1 METMLLNNGIQIPAL
16 GFGVF
21 QLSDQ
26 AQCELCVR
34 TALETGYR
42 LLDTAPSYQNEAFVG
57 NAIRQSGVPRK
68 DIFVTSKC
76 WIQDAGYD
84 PTLRAFDKSMKEL
97 GLDYLDMYLIH
108 RPFGDYY
115 GSWRAMERLYQEGRV
130 RAIGVSNF
138 PVDRLL
144 DLLEFH
150 EVPPAVNQ
158 IETHPFFQQAELRTV
173 MDETNIRLMA
183 WGPFAEGTNHIFQNE
198 TLSEIG
204 RKYGKSVAQVVLR
217 WHFQRGNIALPR
229 SSNPERIKENFAIW
243 DFALSDDDMAR
254 INGLETGMGVFKNKI
269 NSPKVIR
276 RWLSAKIHD

>member
-1 METMLLNNGIQIPAL
+1 METMLLNNGVQIPAL

-21 QLSDQ
+21 QLTDQ

-57 NAIRQSGVPRK
+57 NAIRQSGIPREE
-68 DIFVTSKC
+68 IFITSKC

-84 PTLRAFDKSMKEL
+84 PALRAFDRSIKEL

-115 GSWRAMERLYQEGRV
+115 GTWRAMERLYHEGRV

-144 DLLEFH
+144 DLVEFH
-150 EVPPAVNQ
+150 EVRPAVNQ
-158 IETHPFFQQAELRTV
+158 IETHPFFQQTELRTV
-173 MDETNIRLMA
+173 MDEYDIRQMA
-183 WGPFAEGTNHIFQNE
+183 WGPFAEGTKGIFENE
-198 TLSEIG
+198 TLLDVG

-217 WHFQRGNIALPR
+217 WHFQRGNIPLPK
-229 SSNPERIKENFAIW
+229 STNVARIAENFAIW
-243 DFALSDDDMAR
+243 DFSL
-254 INGLETGMGVFKNKI
+254 
-269 NSPKVIR
+269 
-276 RWLSAKIHD
+276 